1 MTVRQGAARAREGWS
16 DMEALRLIKTAR
28 HALAETRNVPDV
40 LAEARQAALLTEA
53 VGARL
58 AESDE
63 GELAGLGQQLVE
75 SAAHA
80 AGCLDQ
86 SGGDASA
93 VTAFGVGGRAGRLTD
108 LGDLGPA
115 LGELGGLLRDVGETL
130 VVLACG
136 ADTESL
142 YWTCIDGVDAGAECT
157 DLVGRL
163 LQAVGRVTEEDG
175 PPGEDGSTQENH
187 TQENR
192 VGADRTEEARAEE
205 VCPQEKDGPVLLAPA
220 AGRRGP
226 LLVVR
231 LDPPGAAAKAAKV
244 AVPRGGAA
252 GLPGQRVAVGSP
264 ASSVRGPAARL
275 SPVPVGPA
283 PPAAGVR
290 MPEDCSSA
298 RSAVTEA
305 SSSCICSSRLLGE
318 AGAADPSSA
327 ECCGA
332 ADASDRKSGMRGPLR
347 IGGAA

>member
-1 MTVRQGAARAREGWS
+1 MTVRQGAVRAREGWS

-108 LGDLGPA
+108 LGDLEPA

-163 LQAVGRVTEEDG
+163 LQAVGRATEEDG
-175 PPGEDGSTQENH
+175 PPGEDGSTPENH
-187 TQENR
+187 KQEIR

-205 VCPQEKDGPVLLAPA
+205 VCPEEKDVPVLLAPP

-231 LDPPGAAAKAAKV
+231 LDPPGAAAKV

-283 PPAAGVR
+283 PPGAGVR

-305 SSSCICSSRLLGE
+305 SSSCICSSRLLGV
-318 AGAADPSSA
+318 AGAADPSPA